1 MNTPFVDVLAQE
13 IPPEKQEK
21 FFVKPPHIDRLISPK
36 SAIIIGE
43 RGCGKTTVLKYL
55 EECFNKPEKEFE
67 YIGIYHRF
75 ETARYKALVNP
86 DFSENQN
93 IRVFS
98 QAISSI
104 LMKQL
109 CTTLCEIKRN
119 RSDVITNE
127 KEICSR
133 ICHLVEADNTDS
145 ITTFDKLGDLFEYFR
160 SKTAINSLNDN
171 WVCYFDYSTLLAT
184 FCMELRKQK
193 GFNNT
198 CFCVLFDELENLS
211 ISQQKVI
218 NSFIKGATYYL
229 TYKVC
234 MRPDGFLTSNTLAQT
249 EDIREIDDYE
259 EINYVNDIIGKEN
272 EVTQHLKE
280 ICANRIKYFY
290 EQENVKYTTSDL
302 DIEEYLQIVTNKE
315 EVESWERVS
324 EYKDNLL
331 NELMVIYPNRRNE
344 LSKIDDVIKL
354 RLIKVLYDKEKNE
367 QEIFANLID
376 ETDVYKNWMHNYK
389 VNIMYL
395 IASECEQ
402 EKKYCGFKAFI
413 KLANSNTRRILE
425 ILHYAFGD
433 YNNDRKPYKSINI
446 EKQTYA
452 VNKLSKS
459 YFDQI
464 NKIPYTG
471 NKVKNLAFS
480 LGSLFARNMKD
491 GRIRKFEVNSFA
503 IVSTHTLSDEQR
515 KELDMVLHDSIV
527 WGVLLPFQANKI
539 KNRGEMVLDGRDLVL
554 HPLLS
559 PYFKFSYRK
568 RQKTELMDY
577 VVYAMFGRMTNREI
591 GSVSNEINTKYV
603 QGTLWGCEDGII

>member
-21 FFVKPPHIDRLISPK
+21 LFVKPPHIDRLISPK
-36 SAIIIGE
+36 SAIVIGE

-55 EECFNKPEKEFE
+55 EEYFNKSEKEFE

-75 ETARYKALVNP
+75 ETARCRALVNP

-93 IRVFS
+93 IRAFS
-98 QAISSI
+98 QAINSVLI
-104 LMKQL
+104 KQL

-119 RSDVITNE
+119 RSNMITNE
-127 KEICSR
+127 KEICSS
-133 ICHLVEADNTDS
+133 ICRLVKADNTDG
-145 ITTFDKLGDLFEYFR
+145 ITTFEKLGDLFEYFR
-160 SKTAINSLNDN
+160 STTMINSQNDR
-171 WVCYFDYSTLLAT
+171 WVCYFDYSTMLST

-193 GFNNT
+193 EFCNT
-198 CFCVLFDELENLS
+198 CFCVLFDEFENLS

-234 MRPDGFLTSNTLAQT
+234 MRPEGFLTTNTLAQT
-249 EDIREIDDYE
+249 EDIRKIDDYE
-259 EINYVNDIIGKEN
+259 EIYYVNDIIGKEN
-272 EVTQHLKE
+272 EVAQHLKE
-280 ICANRIKYFY
+280 ICFNRLKYFY
-290 EQENVKYTTSDL
+290 EQENIEYTISDL
-302 DIEEYLQIVTNKE
+302 DVENYLQIVTNEE
-315 EVESWERVS
+315 EVENWDRVS
-324 EYKDNLL
+324 EYKDNLRY
-331 NELMVIYPNRRNE
+331 ELMAIYPNRKNE
-344 LSKIDDVIKL
+344 LNKIDDVIKL
-354 RLIKVLYDKEKNE
+354 RLLKVLYEKEKNE
-367 QEIFANLID
+367 QEIFDNSIN
-376 ETDVYKNWMHNYK
+376 ETEVYKNWMHNYK

-402 EKKYCGFKAFI
+402 EKKYCGFKVFI

-425 ILHYAFGD
+425 ILHYVFGD
-433 YNNDRKPYKSINI
+433 HNNGKKTYKSISV

-464 NKIPYTG
+464 SKIPYTG
-471 NKVKNLAFS
+471 NKVKKLAFS
-480 LGSLFARNMKD
+480 LGSLFAKNMKD
-491 GRIRKFEVNSFA
+491 GRIKKFEVNSFA
-503 IVSTHTLSDEQR
+503 VVSTHTLSSDEE

-577 VVYAMFGRMTNREI
+577 VVYAMLGNMTNREI
-591 GSVSNEINTKYV
+591 GSVSSSINTKYV
-603 QGTLWGCEDGII
+603 QGTLWGSEDGII